1 MKLVYTHENRFLVF
15 NIQNILQSVRI
26 ETWLKNE
33 FIAGAAGDIAPHE
46 TWPELWIKND
56 QDYEKAMSIINDTLE
71 TKSDKTWQ
79 CPQCHEINGDSFE
92 FCWNCQSEP

>member
-15 NIQNILQSVRI
+15 NIQNIIESHRI
-26 ETWLKNE
+26 DTFLKNE

-46 TWPELWIKND
+46 TWPELWVKND
-56 QDYEKAMSIINDTLE
+56 NDYDLAMLLIKDTLE
-71 TKSDKTWQ
+71 QKNDKTWL
-79 CPQCHEINGDSFE
+79 CRHCHETNNSSFD

>member
-15 NIQNILQSVRI
+15 NMQNILEAYRI
-26 ETWLKNE
+26 ETFLKNE

-46 TWPELWIKND
+46 TWLELWVRND
-56 QDYEKAMSIINDTLE
+56 EDYERASLLINSTLE
-71 TKSDKTWQ
+71 EKPEQTWV
-79 CPQCHEINGDSFE
+79 CPHCHETNSDSFD